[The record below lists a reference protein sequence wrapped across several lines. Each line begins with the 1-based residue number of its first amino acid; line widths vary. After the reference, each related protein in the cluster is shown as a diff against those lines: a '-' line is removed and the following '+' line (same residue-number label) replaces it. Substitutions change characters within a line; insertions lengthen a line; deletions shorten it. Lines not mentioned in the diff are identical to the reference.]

1 MAKPGP
7 AQDQT
12 MDEIL
17 ASIRQM
23 ISDSDS
29 PAAKLKAAV
38 PRRPEPQPIA
48 GNVSRLFVEPSDP
61 KTEVKDVA
69 PATEAGNVIDLVM
82 AQAME
87 EARAEV
93 EAEATA
99 EFEEAKHAVEP
110 VTASVPVA
118 ATSKPAPTAGRPDQP
133 TPAPASAQAVTVQSG
148 PPSTAADEARV
159 PEVRTTP
166 LLSAQADAAV
176 AGAFDQLASTMLS
189 RSGRMVVELVEDMLR
204 PLLRNWLDDNLP
216 PLVERLVR
224 EEIERVS
231 RGRR

>member
-38 PRRPEPQPIA
+38 PPRRPEPQPIA

-61 KTEVKDVA
+61 KTEVKEAA
-69 PATEAGNVIDLVM
+69 PATDAGNVIDLVM

-118 ATSKPAPTAGRPDQP
+118 ATIKPAPTAGRPDQSP
-133 TPAPASAQAVTVQSG
+133 AAPASQQAIAVQSG
-148 PPSTAADEARV
+148 PPSTSRRSTSPGGEDNAAS
-159 PEVRTTP
+159 
-166 LLSAQADAAV
+166 LSPGGCGGRRGIRPTGVDHAV
-176 AGAFDQLASTMLS
+176 AQWPD
-189 RSGRMVVELVEDMLR
+189 GR
-204 PLLRNWLDDNLP
+204 
-216 PLVERLVR
+216 
-224 EEIERVS
+224 
-231 RGRR
+231 